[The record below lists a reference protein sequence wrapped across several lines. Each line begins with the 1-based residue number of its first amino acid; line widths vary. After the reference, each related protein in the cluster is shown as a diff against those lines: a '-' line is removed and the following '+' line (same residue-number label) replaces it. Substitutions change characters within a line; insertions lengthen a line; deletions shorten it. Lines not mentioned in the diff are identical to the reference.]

1 MKSPWSHILTPEEID
16 AYHALTA
23 SIDPRFARA
32 ERAEYQAMTAA
43 QLRVAMSRAW
53 LCNEACR
60 YQLARSY
67 LAMIEPAAI
76 AA

>member
-1 MKSPWSHILTPEEID
+1 MRSRWTHILTPDEIA
-16 AYHALTA
+16 AYHELTA
-23 SIDPRFARA
+23 SIDPRFAAA
-32 ERAEYQAMTAA
+32 ERAQYERWTASELKSAMN
-43 QLRVAMSRAW
+43 RAW
-53 LCNEACR
+53 LCCEDCR